1 MTLRRK
7 IAASTIAA
15 SLAVTAFAGIPLS
28 NKGLAEKLGAS
39 AVVYAADAFPSSDV
53 INKVK
58 TLREA
63 LIATGGLDEVN
74 ALRTAIQG
82 LSIAD
87 RQTIAGPI
95 INKLVSEFTGTE
107 QTDLKVSLSNL
118 LVDAIGITYD
128 ADLTKLEELRTNY
141 HDDLQKIATAAE
153 VDDLTVDDIV
163 AYFLKVQDE
172 VVDVVSSKS
181 LLELK
186 QLLSDADGFNA
197 IMEEALASITGS
209 YDIEDIFLYYGVTTE
224 DVRDAMNALKDA
236 VSDADLFEDAALA
249 LYGAY
254 AYIYENSKVP
264 PIGGGGGVAPGVV
277 EELVK
282 ELEGLKDK
290 LANAT
295 DEEKAELIAD
305 AVKKSQ
311 EVIGK
316 ATTLKNL
323 TAKIVDGL
331 KVYELDAKETVK
343 ILENVKKV
351 ADQLKESTGV
361 ELEPVSLNVELGE
374 VSENGVSVSLVKEIL
389 EAAAGTIV
397 SGVNVTVNG
406 LGVTIP
412 FGGTFSDDL
421 DLSINWSEA
430 EDGMVGGL
438 PAASAIY
445 DFNLSV
451 GGKDT
456 TEFSH
461 PIILD
466 LPIGTTASLD
476 EELLTVAKVLEDGT
490 LEIHGG
496 RLTGARIVEN
506 RPTFSSYV
514 VVENKVSFEDV
525 ARVEAWAGRSIQVM
539 AAKGAIIGK
548 SEGKFAPD
556 DKVTRAE
563 FAKMLVRAL
572 DLESNT
578 AKEGFNDVSADDWF
592 ASYVAAAVEKGV
604 INGRSETRFAPEA
617 TITRAEMATMI
628 ARALGA
634 DNSIDVDAALAD
646 FSDADEILDTLK
658 AGVAYAAA
666 NGIVEGKG
674 AGKFAPND
682 NATRAQA
689 AVIIHRA
696 LNK

>member
-39 AVVYAADAFPSSDV
+39 AVVYAADAFPSADV

-58 TLREA
+58 TLRDA
-63 LIATGGLDEVN
+63 LIATNGLDEVN
-74 ALRTAIQG
+74 ALRTAMQD
-82 LSIAD
+82 LSMTD
-87 RQTIAGPI
+87 RQTIAESI
-95 INKLVSEFTGTE
+95 INKLVSGFTGTE
-107 QTDLKVSLSNL
+107 QDDLKVSLSNL
-118 LVDAIGITYD
+118 LVDAIAITYD

-153 VDDLTVDDIV
+153 VDNLTVDDIV

-186 QLLSDADGFNA
+186 QLLSDAEGFNT

-209 YDIEDIFLYYGVTTE
+209 YHIEGIFLYYGVTTE

-236 VSDADLFEDAALA
+236 ISDADLFENAALA

-254 AYIYENSKVP
+254 SYIYDSSTVP
-264 PIGGGGGVAPGVV
+264 PVGGGGAAPGEVEQLV
-277 EELVK
+277 TELEELK
-282 ELEGLKDK
+282 EKLE
-290 LANAT
+290 NAT
-295 DEEKAELIAD
+295 DEEKAELIAE
-305 AVKKSQ
+305 AVEKSQ
-311 EVIGK
+311 EVIET

-323 TAKIVDGL
+323 TAKIADGV
-331 KVYELDAKETVK
+331 KVYELDAKDIVK
-343 ILENVKKV
+343 MLENVKKV
-351 ADQLKESTGV
+351 ADQLKETTGV
-361 ELEPVSLNVELGE
+361 ELAPISLNIEIGE
-374 VSENGVSVSLVKEIL
+374 VSESGVSVSLTKEIID
-389 EAAAGTIV
+389 AAVGTIV
-397 SGVNVTVNG
+397 NGVNVTVNG
-406 LGVTIP
+406 LGLTIP

-421 DLSINWSEA
+421 DLDIDWTEA
-430 EDGMVGGL
+430 EEGIVGGL

-451 GGKDT
+451 GGENT
-456 TEFSH
+456 TEFSRS
-461 PIILD
+461 IILD
-466 LPIGTTASLD
+466 LPIHTTDSLD
-476 EELLTVAKVLEDGT
+476 EELLTVAKVLPDGT

-496 RLTGARIVEN
+496 RVTGTRIVEN
-506 RPTFSSYV
+506 RPSFSSYV

-563 FAKMLVRAL
+563 FAKMLVRAF

-578 AKEGFNDVSADDWF
+578 AKEGFYDVSADDWF
-592 ASYVAAAVEKGV
+592 ASYVAAAVETGI

-634 DNSIDVDAALAD
+634 DDTIDVDAALAD
-646 FSDADEILDTLK
+646 FSDADDILDTLK
-658 AGVAYAAA
+658 VGVAFAAA

-674 AGKFAPND
+674 EGKFAPND